1 MNNKDAK
8 NNKTNNEQRTT
19 NPVHEAKGGAGNE
32 QRPTNNE
39 NIVLGKKE
47 YEALKARAD
56 ERDAYCDK
64 YLRAQAEFENA
75 RKRMEKDK
83 ADYARFASDSLI
95 LEFFP
100 ILDSL
105 EIAEKHI
112 KEAKD
117 FKAVQEGV
125 DMIQLQIQKFLKD
138 IGVERIK
145 TEGAKFNPHLH
156 EPIEVVEAPD
166 KEEGDIL
173 AELKAGYKLNGR
185 LLRPASVRIA
195 KKK

>member
-1 MNNKDAK
+1 MDNKETKNNKEAK
-8 NNKTNNEQRTT
+8 NNNK
-19 NPVHEAKGGAGNE
+19 EADSVTLARKD
-32 QRPTNNE
+32 
-39 NIVLGKKE
+39 
-47 YEALKARAD
+47 YDALKAKAD

-83 ADYARFASDSLI
+83 LDYARFASDSLI

-138 IGVERIK
+138 IGIERIK
-145 TEGAKFNPHLH
+145 TEGAKFDPHLH
-156 EPIEVVEAPD
+156 EPIEAVEAPD

-173 AELKAGYKLNGR
+173 AELKTGYKLNGR

-195 KKK
+195 KKKT